1 MFRGHMVLMTLRVKK
16 SLERFTKRN
25 FKKQIKKSSELT
37 IKRNCN
43 QEIIKEK
50 KQSREKVINYTSNEK
65 AKIV

>member
-16 SLERFTKRN
+16 SLERFAKTN

-50 KQSREKVINYTSNEK
+50 K
-65 AKIV
+65 